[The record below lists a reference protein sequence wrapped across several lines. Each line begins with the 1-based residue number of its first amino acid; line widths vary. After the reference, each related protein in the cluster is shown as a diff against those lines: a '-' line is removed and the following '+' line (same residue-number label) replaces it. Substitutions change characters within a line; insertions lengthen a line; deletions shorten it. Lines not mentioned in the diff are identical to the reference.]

1 MNQVQ
6 SREFLETWGHLL
18 DDEQKEV
25 CTDECS
31 FFLCQ
36 RGGFALKFKRKMCL
50 VVMNAGQSGGN
61 HMRQLVRW
69 LKERSFTSVV
79 FYYRENS
86 PVSAFVKYVKARH
99 WVSQDK
105 YSTGEP
111 AHLAMVRLNG
121 KRLKNGK
128 S

>member
-6 SREFLETWGHLL
+6 SADFITAWGHLMNEEQRAVCS
-18 DDEQKEV
+18 DD
-25 CTDECS
+25 CS

-36 RGGFALKFKRKMCL
+36 DGGFALKFKRKMCL

-61 HMRQLVRW
+61 HMRQLVKW
-69 LKERSFTSVV
+69 LRGHSFTSVV

-99 WVSQDK
+99 WVSQAK
-105 YSTGEP
+105 YATGEP

-121 KRLKNGK
+121 KRLRNG
-128 S
+128 